1 MIDNA
6 AIEIAAE
13 QAVPSEEQ
21 ISLGQWR
28 AHFSS
33 GHIRRINSVSLHGER
48 IDEDDALSR
57 LAAVQRLYRE
67 RGLRPRIRTTS
78 MDQWIDPLI
87 RDWSEAGEALVMTSE
102 PAAADVGATIS
113 IEQWLAWLGPRAV
126 AEGRFEEASSSA
138 RRLTADNAI
147 VTTSV
152 GNQTVGT
159 ARAVSTGGLTGLFDI
174 TVDPEHRRRG
184 HATSMIRRL
193 KGWAADRNEPV
204 YLQVAIVNTGAIAL
218 YRSEGFTERYRYRYR
233 SPD

>member
-6 AIEIAAE
+6 AIEVAAE

-21 ISLGQWR
+21 ISLGKWR

-48 IDEDDALSR
+48 IDEDEALRR

-78 MDQWIDPLI
+78 MDGWIDPLI
-87 RDWSEAGEALVMTSE
+87 HGWSEAGEALEMTSQ
-102 PAAADVGATIS
+102 PAPADVGATIS
-113 IEQWLAWLGPRAV
+113 IDQWLDWLSPRAV
-126 AEGRFEEASSSA
+126 AAGRFEEASSSA
-138 RRLTADNAI
+138 RRLTADNVI

-152 GNQTVGT
+152 GNQIVGT
-159 ARAVSTGGLTGLFDI
+159 GRAVSTGGLTGLFDI

-184 HATSMIRRL
+184 HARSMIRRL
-193 KGWAADRNEPV
+193 KGWAAERKEAV

-218 YRSEGFTERYRYRYR
+218 YRSDGFTESYRYRYR